1 MKKMTIDL
9 NEIALNTRRSWG
21 EVKPFTRP
29 FKSKKD
35 YNRKD
40 KSWKKVED

>member
-1 MKKMTIDL
+1 MKKTINM
-9 NEIALNTRRSWG
+9 NELVMNTRRAWAPIS
-21 EVKPFTRP
+21 RP

-40 KSWKKVED
+40 QSWKREV